1 MSQCPKID
9 YSDFAIKYT
18 TFFIVLMMPLTYSI
32 TDGLM
37 IGAFIYVVIKLFQ
50 KRFDVLKSAMGLMAF
65 IAVILFYIV

>member
-1 MSQCPKID
+1 
-9 YSDFAIKYT
+9 
-18 TFFIVLMMPLTYSI
+18 MMPLTYSI